1 MKLKSCAL
9 SLMVASSQLLF
20 GVYQTQL
27 KAGDCYRTVT
37 RFPTDTRCNENC
49 TDGSGSCLSS
59 FQKKYNPEVKITSC
73 LPGQPSGF
81 INCEPETQEVV
92 VGKKWK
98 CTSEVNE
105 KGLLKCIGGATVI
118 GIGIIAA
125 AVATDGTVFFWGWTQ
140 GQVFG
145 FSSMAVGS
153 LVAYLECDY
162 CSTHTCVVS
171 RFDPGEDLKEVV
183 SVKKTGQCPIPKV

>member
-1 MKLKSCAL
+1 
-9 SLMVASSQLLF
+9 MVASSQLLF

-59 FQKKYNPEVKITSC
+59 SQKKYNPRVEITSC

-81 INCEPETQEVV
+81 INCEPGKEEVV
-92 VGKKWK
+92 GTKWK
-98 CTSEVNE
+98 CSTEVNT
-105 KGLLKCIGGATVI
+105 KGLTLCILAAAGTGLAI
-118 GIGIIAA
+118 YAA
-125 AVATDGTVFFWGWTQ
+125 AVATGGTVVLLGMTEAQLWGL
-140 GQVFG
+140 
-145 FSSMAVGS
+145 GS
-153 LVAYLECDY
+153 GVLTGIASFLGCDY
-162 CSTHTCVVS
+162 CSTHNCVVS

-183 SVKKTGQCPIPKV
+183 SVKMKGQCPIPKG